1 MRPRRIPL
9 LEVDPDLVASI
20 TTEERRMLAG
30 IWVPAVNLPA
40 EPFDITSLFERHDA
54 FGMIVLDGLL
64 MHYLQIGAQPGLR
77 LLSTGDVVPAWDAPT
92 SELIVGAAWRAS
104 SNTSVAMLGREFV
117 LGVAHAPRLLIS
129 LGARMAEQTER
140 LTTQLMI
147 SQLPRVEDRLL
158 AMLWLLAESF
168 GHVTPAGIAV
178 PLILTHEV
186 LGGLVGARRP
196 TVSLALRALAD
207 AGALRHQ
214 DRGWLLLKRPDQP
227 EAAAPDMHVVKRARP
242 MWPTA
247 AATPPSGSAVLDE
260 LVHTVD
266 RLRAQ
271 HVRTVQL
278 VRDRLQDAKD
288 TAERSAEL
296 RHKLRRERELSRRW
310 TPSS

>member
-1 MRPRRIPL
+1 MGPRRIPL
-9 LEVDPDLVASI
+9 LEIDPDLVASI
-20 TTEERRMLAG
+20 TTEERRLLAG
-30 IWVPAVNLPA
+30 IWVPTVNLPA
-40 EPFDITSLFERHDA
+40 EAFDITSLFERHDA
-54 FGMIVLDGLL
+54 LGMIVLDGLL

-77 LLSTGDVVPAWDAPT
+77 ILGTGDVVPARGAPT
-92 SELIVGAAWRAS
+92 SELIVAAAWRAS
-104 SNTSVAMLGREFV
+104 SDTSVAILGREFV
-117 LGVAHAPRLLIS
+117 LGAAHAPRLLVS

-140 LTTQLMI
+140 LTAQLMI

-207 AGALRHQ
+207 AGALRHE
-214 DRGWLLLKRPDQP
+214 DRGWLLLKRPEQP
-227 EAAAPDMHVVKRARP
+227 QPAAPDMHVVRRARP
-242 MWPTA
+242 TWPAA
-247 AATPPSGSAVLDE
+247 AATPHTGSVVLDE
-260 LVHTVD
+260 LARTVD

-278 VRDRLQDAKD
+278 VRDRLQDARD

-296 RHKLRRERELSRRW
+296 RQRLRRERELSRRW